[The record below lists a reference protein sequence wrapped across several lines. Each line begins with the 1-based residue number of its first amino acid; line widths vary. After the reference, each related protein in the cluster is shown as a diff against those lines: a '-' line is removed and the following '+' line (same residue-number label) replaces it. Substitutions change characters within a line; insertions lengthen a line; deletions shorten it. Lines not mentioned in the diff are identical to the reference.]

1 VLFHHP
7 ESSAGLLFQTDQLDV
22 VPLKPSQNEQQISFV
37 DVPKFLSRRV
47 PLHLQ
52 VGVGLVLNAI

>member
-37 DVPKFLSRRV
+37 GVPKFLSRRV
-47 PLHLQ
+47 PPIFKLAL
-52 VGVGLVLNAI
+52 GWF